1 MKDKVILVT
10 GANRGI
16 GLNILQR
23 LDNDGY
29 TVIGTSRS
37 DDGSN
42 LISKHIKSSDGIGLK
57 MDVTDQDSI
66 NSAISDFL
74 RTILRVLNPSF
85 FARAIKYLPTFEF
98 AAF

>member
-1 MKDKVILVT
+1 MSMKNKVILVT

-29 TVIGTSRS
+29 TVIGTYRY

-42 LISKHIKSSDGIGLK
+42 LI
-57 MDVTDQDSI
+57 
-66 NSAISDFL
+66 
-74 RTILRVLNPSF
+74 
-85 FARAIKYLPTFEF
+85 
-98 AAF
+98 